1 MPSKTLKR
9 GSRRQVWT
17 GKAEMTAGGLKKEDL
32 IKNPRGRI
40 VSVKKC
46 QTMKKTYKGSDSED
60 EEETKEPKEEAKEEP
75 KKEPKKGGFWNTL
88 FE

>member
-9 GSRRQVWT
+9 GTRRQVWN

-32 IKNPRGRI
+32 IKNTRGRI

-46 QTMKKTYKGSDSED
+46 QTMKKTYKGSDSE
-60 EEETKEPKEEAKEEP
+60 EEP
-75 KKEPKKGGFWNTL
+75 ETNEPQPKEPKKSTGGFWNL

>member
-9 GSRRQVWT
+9 GTRRQVWN

-32 IKNPRGRI
+32 IKNTRGRI

-46 QTMKKTYKGSDSED
+46 QTMKKTYKGSDD
-60 EEETKEPKEEAKEEP
+60 EEEPETETKEPKT
-75 KKEPKKGGFWNTL
+75 KGGFWNL

>member
-9 GSRRQVWT
+9 GSRRQVWN

-32 IKNPRGRI
+32 TKNLRGRI

-46 QTMKKTYKGSDSED
+46 QTMKNTYKGSDSE
-60 EEETKEPKEEAKEEP
+60 EEP
-75 KKEPKKGGFWNTL
+75 PQVKKTSGGFWDTL

>member
-9 GSRRQVWT
+9 GSRRQVWN

-46 QTMKKTYKGSDSED
+46 QTMKKTYKGSDSE
-60 EEETKEPKEEAKEEP
+60 EEETKEAKEEP
-75 KKEPKKGGFWNTL
+75 KETKGGFWNL